1 MSDDPIVQAKA
12 ALRLAAATRRDAAHA
27 AAGETAASAVAR
39 HGIGVLA
46 ERSFRTVSG
55 YWPMRSELDIRPLLE
70 LLANTGRDVALPV
83 VLGPGQP
90 LEFRRWRAGQVLEHG
105 RFGTAHPPP
114 EAKRLEPDV
123 LLVPL
128 LAFDGG
134 HHRLGYG
141 AGFYDRTLAALRRH
155 KPILAIGIAYAA
167 QRVEVVPR
175 DAWDQAL
182 DLVLTEDGIL

>member
-1 MSDDPIVQAKA
+1 MSDDPVVLAKA
-12 ALRLAAATRRDAAHA
+12 ALRLAAAGKRDAAHA
-27 AAGETAASAVAR
+27 GGGEAAAAAVAR
-39 HGIGVLA
+39 HGIGVLG

-55 YWPMRSELDIRPLLE
+55 YWPMRSELDIRPLLS
-70 LLANTGRDVALPV
+70 LLADTGRDVALPV

-90 LEFRRWRAGQVLEHG
+90 LEFRRWRPGQ
-105 RFGTAHPPP
+105 AHPAP

-128 LAFDGG
+128 LAFDAG

-155 KPILAIGIAYAA
+155 KPILAIGVAYAA
-167 QRVEVVPR
+167 QRVEAVPR

-182 DLVLTEDGIL
+182 DLVLTEEGLL